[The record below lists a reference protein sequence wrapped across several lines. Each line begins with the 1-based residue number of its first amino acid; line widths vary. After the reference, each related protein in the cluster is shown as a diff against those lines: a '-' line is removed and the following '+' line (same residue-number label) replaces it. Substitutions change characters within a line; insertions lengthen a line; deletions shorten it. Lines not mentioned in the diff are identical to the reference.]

1 MNANYGIT
9 SRTRIATVALT
20 CALATAGLGLAST
33 APAWATEGDTENT
46 ATEQQSA
53 SIGFYLSNYA
63 NAGYTDSESNT
74 VLYKEIAAQ
83 EGCLPVSVAVTN
95 NLTQGSALAEQ
106 VNVLCDEAALAV
118 DSELTAA
125 AYQRAAE
132 LSLLASDIRP
142 DGSFFTSVN
151 SRVVAE
157 VAFTTPAGTD
167 AATAVAALS
176 AERRAEL
183 TAGDRTFLGCASTTV
198 GETTYW
204 VVLFAND
211 DVMGSA
217 EAPANGE
224 TTVICNVA
232 ADAVANYLQGGTLS
246 LAVGKSATIDV
257 AATVTGSVTCGNVTA
272 YFTNT
277 EATVPGW
284 CGAFSWNASNG
295 NVSLGSADANTN
307 GLITGV
313 ADGTTIVTLSTG
325 GYTATYNV
333 TVGSGKAADAVDLG
347 TCTISGITSQT
358 YTGEAITPAFV
369 VITEAGDTI
378 DPNTYTVAYENN
390 VEVGTATVT
399 VTAKVE
405 SPLVKGSVSTTFQ
418 IGAAT
423 VTVPDVAGQ
432 WIDAATAALA
442 DAGFIVEEQPGDMA
456 DAEAGTTAYQ
466 VYATSPAI
474 GEAVEPGS
482 TLTVYYYADPN
493 IATAATLEDD
503 ILVDEGGEPTDASEG
518 EDEQQ
523 PEATTTDLAA
533 AIADGSVTVA
543 AIADQTYT
551 GGELTPVPTV
561 MLGDTALAAGTD
573 YTLAYANNVNAGTAS
588 VTITGAGSYS
598 GSYTLSFTIA
608 PRSIAGFSIAPVA
621 TQTYT
626 GQELYPAIT
635 VTDGTTTLVAGTDF
649 SIGYEQNVNAGTGH
663 IVVEAGGN
671 YTGTIDGTFVIAP
684 VNINQA
690 TVTMPN
696 VAYTGQPLSPVPV
709 SVTIGD
715 LTLVAGTDYSVL
727 SYTGNTNVGDAKV
740 TLKGEGNFTGTVT
753 ANWKVVSQGT
763 ANAGTT
769 QTLPKTGDTTNIVPV
784 VVGCVVGVA
793 LVVAAVILIV
803 RSRSSKKDR
812 R

>member
-1 MNANYGIT
+1 
-9 SRTRIATVALT
+9 
-20 CALATAGLGLAST
+20 
-33 APAWATEGDTENT
+33 
-46 ATEQQSA
+46 
-53 SIGFYLSNYA
+53 
-63 NAGYTDSESNT
+63 
-74 VLYKEIAAQ
+74 
-83 EGCLPVSVAVTN
+83 
-95 NLTQGSALAEQ
+95 
-106 VNVLCDEAALAV
+106 
-118 DSELTAA
+118 
-125 AYQRAAE
+125 
-132 LSLLASDIRP
+132 
-142 DGSFFTSVN
+142 
-151 SRVVAE
+151 
-157 VAFTTPAGTD
+157 
-167 AATAVAALS
+167 
-176 AERRAEL
+176 
-183 TAGDRTFLGCASTTV
+183 
-198 GETTYW
+198 
-204 VVLFAND
+204 
-211 DVMGSA
+211 
-217 EAPANGE
+217 
-224 TTVICNVA
+224 
-232 ADAVANYLQGGTLS
+232 
-246 LAVGKSATIDV
+246 
-257 AATVTGSVTCGNVTA
+257 
-272 YFTNT
+272 
-277 EATVPGW
+277 
-284 CGAFSWNASNG
+284 
-295 NVSLGSADANTN
+295 
-307 GLITGV
+307 
-313 ADGTTIVTLSTG
+313 
-325 GYTATYNV
+325 
-333 TVGSGKAADAVDLG
+333 
-347 TCTISGITSQT
+347 
-358 YTGEAITPAFV
+358 
-369 VITEAGDTI
+369 
-378 DPNTYTVAYENN
+378 
-390 VEVGTATVT
+390 
-399 VTAKVE
+399 
-405 SPLVKGSVSTTFQ
+405 
-418 IGAAT
+418 
-423 VTVPDVAGQ
+423 
-432 WIDAATAALA
+432 
-442 DAGFIVEEQPGDMA
+442 
-456 DAEAGTTAYQ
+456 
-466 VYATSPAI
+466 
-474 GEAVEPGS
+474 
-482 TLTVYYYADPN
+482 
-493 IATAATLEDD
+493 
-503 ILVDEGGEPTDASEG
+503 
-518 EDEQQ
+518 
-523 PEATTTDLAA
+523 
-533 AIADGSVTVA
+533 VA